1 MGQQQSIYQSVPQPD
16 PNIPLDLFVE
26 TSESE
31 EDIYNADVESEDEF
45 KENLLKNGNIM
56 IGETETKEKLWKLT
70 LQILFPF
77 LVAGLGMVSAGILLD
92 VVQHWPVFVTV
103 NEIFILVPA
112 LLGLKGNL
120 EMTLAS
126 RLSTA
131 ANMNKMDTRADAI
144 SLIVGNLS
152 LVQCQGIVIG
162 FLAAFTGVIMGWAT
176 TGKIDGDHVLLL
188 ASSSVCTASIAS
200 FVLGLVMV
208 LVILLSR
215 KCNVNPDNVATPIA
229 ASLGDLTTL
238 GLLSWTSSVLWEDQQ
253 SDRWLIP
260 VMIAFYI
267 IMIPISAAFAYR
279 CQETRAVLF
288 SGWSPVLIAMLI
300 SSGGGLIL
308 DLAVDKFKGI
318 AVFQPV
324 MNGVGGNL
332 VAVQAS
338 RMSTYLHLKSEGR
351 GPGHIS
357 SLKEATCVP
366 PWNIIYSNEEHT
378 RTSLVLLLLVI
389 PGHCAFVYTIS
400 FFEAGHTTPTAIFLV
415 MYLVAALCQ
424 VAVLLYVCRI
434 MVYKMWALGNYIYCL
449 EYIIQNQAKVAEYS
463 KIRRATLS

>member
-1 MGQQQSIYQSVPQPD
+1 MGQKPSIYESVPQPD
-16 PNIPLDLFVE
+16 VNIPMDFIE

-31 EDIYNADVESEDEF
+31 EEIYNADMQSDEDF
-45 KENLLKNGNIM
+45 RENLLKSSNNVEVDHSSRGSKQESIWM
-56 IGETETKEKLWKLT
+56 LT
-70 LQILFPF
+70 LQILLPF
-77 LVAGLGMVSAGILLD
+77 LIAGLGMVSAGLLLD
-92 VVQHWPVFVTV
+92 IVQHWTVFTEI

-131 ANMNKMDTRADAI
+131 ANMNKMDDKYDALN
-144 SLIVGNLS
+144 LIVGNLS

-162 FLAAFTGVIMGWAT
+162 FLAAFTGVLMGWGT
-176 TGKIDGDHVLLL
+176 TGRINGDHVLLL

-208 LVILLSR
+208 LVIALSR
-215 KCNVNPDNVATPIA
+215 KCKINPDNVATPIA

-238 GLLSWTSSVLWEDQQ
+238 GLLSWISSVLWEDQQ
-253 SDRWLIP
+253 KDRWLIP
-260 VMIAFYI
+260 LMIAFYI
-267 IMIPISAAFAYR
+267 VMIPISAAIAYR
-279 CQETRAVLF
+279 CQETRNVLF

-308 DLAVDKFKGI
+308 DLAVDRFKGI

-338 RMSTYLHLKSEGR
+338 RMSTRLHQISDGR
-351 GPGHIS
+351 GPGSTHNI
-357 SLKEATCVP
+357 KEC
-366 PWNIIYSNEEHT
+366 
-378 RTSLVLLLLVI
+378 
-389 PGHCAFVYTIS
+389 
-400 FFEAGHTTPTAIFLV
+400 IF
-415 MYLVAALCQ
+415 
-424 VAVLLYVCRI
+424 
-434 MVYKMWALGNYIYCL
+434 
-449 EYIIQNQAKVAEYS
+449 
-463 KIRRATLS
+463 